1 MTLYNDSKP
10 SKAMTTSTPLVVQGS
25 LFAISQAADG
35 RSWDVIV
42 TSNLLSHKVHITD
55 PFSTN
60 RENDLKWYLEDRAQ
74 KDPFAEKRATDAEKS
89 LEFYAEHL
97 YEQLKPAFAQIN
109 LDVASEK
116 VRLAIGGRNG
126 DESIHRLHWEALEH
140 PALPC
145 SICVYRTQE
154 DRSIDGSMDLLEKK
168 TSLNLLFITARKLDR
183 KNPDAD
189 ERLILR
195 PVIGFIAGKSST
207 MPIDFDV
214 VRPGT
219 FEALEQWLSQRKEHY
234 DLIHFDV
241 HGEVVNGR

>member
-1 MTLYNDSKP
+1 M
-10 SKAMTTSTPLVVQGS
+10 ATSTPLVVQGS
-25 LFAISQAADG
+25 LFATSQAADG
-35 RSWDVIV
+35 QGWDVIV
-42 TSNLLSHKVHITD
+42 TSNLLSHQVHITD

-60 RENDLKWYLEDRAQ
+60 RENDLKWYLEDRAL
-74 KDPFAEKRATDAEKS
+74 KDPFAEKRAMDAEKS
-89 LEFYAEHL
+89 LEFYAENL

-109 LDVASEK
+109 LDVASK

-154 DRSIDGSMDLLEKK
+154 DTSTDGPKELLEKK
-168 TSLNLLFITARKLDR
+168 TSLNLLFITARKLDS
-183 KNPDAD
+183 KNPDVD

-219 FEALEQWLSQRKEHY
+219 FQALERWLGQHKGHY
-234 DLIHFDV
+234 DLVHFDV
-241 HGEVVNGR
+241 HGQVNKDV